1 MTLSSFAQLAARL
14 ATADADMRLA
24 QEAILE
30 KAADDRGRGKGYW
43 NYKYGWPQLA
53 ESTSRSECARLFSK

>member
-30 KAADDRGRGKGYW
+30 KACR
-43 NYKYGWPQLA
+43 
-53 ESTSRSECARLFSK
+53 